1 MDRNKKTAVF
11 GIYPSLEAANNATDV
26 LVKGG
31 FPSSDI
37 SALLPDNLGSR
48 PIATEKSTK
57 APEGAAAG
65 GGSGAVVGGAIGL
78 LAGIGALAI
87 PDFLH
92 LKSKGGNMLLLII
105 ILALLFAGGGGYY
118 GYSRWDAGGGLGIVG
133 TVIVIVLVLYLLGAV
148 R

>member
-1 MDRNKKTAVF
+1 MDKNKKTAVF

-31 FPSSDI
+31 FPSSEI

-65 GGSGAVVGGAIGL
+65 GGIDAK
-78 LAGIGALAI
+78 ALGTE
-87 PDFLH
+87 P
-92 LKSKGGNMLLLII
+92 
-105 ILALLFAGGGGYY
+105 GGGFGEIRLAEAEAV
-118 GYSRWDAGGGLGIVG
+118 GELFGQGIAYSGQEA
-133 TVIVIVLVLYLLGAV
+133 AV
-148 R
+148 

>member
-48 PIATEKSTK
+48 PIGTAKSTK

-65 GGSGAVVGGAIGL
+65 GGSGAVLGGAIGFWPASVPSQFPESVRSSP
-78 LAGIGALAI
+78 LARSWPRSQVLALAQ
-87 PDFLH
+87 L
-92 LKSKGGNMLLLII
+92 
-105 ILALLFAGGGGYY
+105 
-118 GYSRWDAGGGLGIVG
+118 
-133 TVIVIVLVLYLLGAV
+133 
-148 R
+148 